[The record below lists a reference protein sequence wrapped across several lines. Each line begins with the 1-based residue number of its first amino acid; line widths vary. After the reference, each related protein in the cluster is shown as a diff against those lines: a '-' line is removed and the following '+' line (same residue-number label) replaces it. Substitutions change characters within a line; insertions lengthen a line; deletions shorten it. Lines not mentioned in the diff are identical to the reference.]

1 MAGGVPQTVR
11 LCRFVAFTSAAF
23 ASSLSVSVNPALA
36 QSTTV
41 VLNAPNT
48 QVVDTMIRNGSYVNV
63 NNDGPLL
70 LTRFSTEAEWER
82 RTIFTIDTGSIPSGS
97 AVTSAVLTLTVK
109 SGLGAAGTVR
119 PVVVYRLT
127 NAFTETQ
134 ATWNSRQTGVAWNVA
149 GGDLA
154 ERQGTFNVTNTAG
167 ARVPFNITGLVQQA
181 VNGAYGTRQVRLALV
196 DAGGGVEKD
205 SYREY
210 HSSEA
215 ATVAN
220 RPSLSVTYGA
230 TNTNTIDVPAGGDL
244 QQALNSVARGGT
256 IRLASGATYV
266 GNFTLPAKSGTS
278 YITITTGGVTL
289 PSATARID
297 PSYRTSLATIR
308 SPNEAPALSTAP
320 SASYYRVVGVAF
332 AANQNGAGDIIALG
346 ESLQTSLST
355 VPHHLELDRVLV
367 SGDTVA
373 GQKRGISANATDVVI
388 MNSDIREIKAA
399 GQDSQAI
406 CAWNTPGRIT
416 VRNNYLEAAGENMM
430 IGGAEIKL
438 PSPILPSDILVENNF
453 MTKNPA
459 WRGTSWTVKNIFE
472 LKSGRRV
479 TVRRNLFEYNWNG
492 AQAGFG
498 IVFTPRNSS
507 SRNAWITIED
517 VDFVENVVRHS
528 GSAFNILGHDDSA
541 QTGQLARLLIKNNIV
556 HDISSTAWGGAGIFA
571 QLGGEPRDVT
581 IDHNT
586 ILHNGNII
594 TFYFGTYYN
603 SSNVKVTAAPMQGF
617 VFTNNFAKH
626 NSYGMFGSGQGYGNS
641 AINYYAPGAIIR
653 RNVVAGGSASR
664 YPPDNFFPATSSFL
678 PSFLNP
684 SLLDFRLV
692 PGSAYKGAG
701 TDGLDVGCAIEAVFA
716 MAESE

>member
-11 LCRFVAFTSAAF
+11 LYRFVAFTSAAF
-23 ASSLSVSVNPALA
+23 ASLLSVSISPALA

-41 VLNAPNT
+41 VLNTPNT

-70 LTRFSTEAEWER
+70 LTRFSIEPEWER
-82 RTIFTIDTGSIPSGS
+82 RTIFTIETGSIPSGS
-97 AVTSAVLTLTVK
+97 VVTSAVLTLTVK
-109 SGLGAAGTVR
+109 SGLGAAGSMR

-127 NAFTETQ
+127 NGFVETQ
-134 ATWNSRQTGVAWNVA
+134 ATWKSRQTGVAWNTA
-149 GGDLA
+149 GGDIA
-154 ERQGTFNVTNTAG
+154 ESQGTFYVTNAAG
-167 ARVPFNITGLVQQA
+167 ARVTFNITPLVQQA
-181 VNGAYGTRQVRLALV
+181 IDGAYGTRQVRLALV
-196 DAGGGVEKD
+196 DAGGGVEKE

-215 ATVAN
+215 STVAN
-220 RPSLSVTYGA
+220 RPSLSVTYGTT
-230 TNTNTIDVPAGGDL
+230 TNVINLPAGGDL

-256 IRLASGATYV
+256 IRLAPGATYV
-266 GNFTLPAKSGTS
+266 GNFVLPAKSGTS

-289 PSATARID
+289 PSATTRID

-332 AANQNGAGDIIALG
+332 AANQNGAGDVIALG
-346 ESLQTSLST
+346 ESLQTSLT
-355 VPHHLELDRVLV
+355 AVPHHLEIDRVLV
-367 SGDTVA
+367 SGDAAA

-388 MNSDIREIKAA
+388 MNSDIREIKAV

-438 PSPILPSDILVENNF
+438 PSPTMPSDILVENNF

-459 WRGTSWTVKNIFE
+459 WRGKSWTVKNIFE

-479 TVRRNLFEYNWNG
+479 TVRRNLFEYNWSG

-498 IVFTPRNSS
+498 IVFTPRNSAN
-507 SRNAWITIED
+507 RNAWITIED

-541 QTGQLARLLIKNNIV
+541 PTGQLARLLIKNNIV
-556 HDISSTAWGGAGIFA
+556 HDISSTAWGGSGIFA
-571 QLGGEPRDVT
+571 QIGGEPRDVT

-586 ILHNGNII
+586 VLHNGNVV

-603 SSNVKVTAAPMQGF
+603 ANNVKVTAAPMQGF
-617 VFTNNFAKH
+617 VFTNNFVKH
-626 NSYGMFGSGQGYGNS
+626 NSYGIFGSGQGYGNG
-641 AINYYAPGAIIR
+641 AINYYAPGAIVR
-653 RNVVAGGSASR
+653 RNVMAGGSASR
-664 YPPDNFFPATSSFL
+664 YPTDNFFPPTASFL
-678 PSFLNP
+678 PSFLNAT
-684 SLLDFRLV
+684 LFDYRLV
-692 PGSAYKGAG
+692 PGSPYKNAG
-701 TDGLDVGCAIEAVFA
+701 TDGLDVGCTVEAVFA
-716 MAESE
+716 SAEQ